1 MTGLTYKD
9 AGVDIDAGENLVE
22 AIKPLAR
29 STVRSGADAAL
40 GGFGGVFDPRAAG
53 FKDPLLVSGTD
64 SVGTKLKLA
73 IDIGVHDTV
82 GIDCVAMCANDVLV
96 QGAEPLFFLDYIGIG
111 LMEVEVCRDLVAG
124 IAEGCRQAGC
134 ALIGGESAELPGLYA
149 TGDYDLVGFCCG
161 AVERGDMLPRDDMA
175 AGDVLLGL
183 ASSGVHSNGFSLV
196 RKAVA
201 LRGLDLADDAPFL
214 PGTSLGR
221 ALIEPTRIYVK
232 SCLAAIRG
240 GGVKALCH
248 ITGGGLIENIPRILP
263 DHLTARLEAG
273 SWDVP
278 RVFSWLAKGHQG
290 TTIAAR
296 EMARTFN
303 CGIGMVLVAAPA
315 DVDEVTAILRSAG
328 EKVAVIGELT
338 ARDDRG
344 ALVIDGLDSDWLA
357 G

>member
-1 MTGLTYKD
+1 MTGLTYKE
-9 AGVDIDAGENLVE
+9 AGVDIDAGESVVE

-73 IDIGVHDTV
+73 IDVGVHDTV

-96 QGAEPLFFLDYIGIG
+96 QGAEPLFFLDYVGIG
-111 LMEVEVCRDLVAG
+111 VMEVDVCRDLVAG
-124 IAEGCRQAGC
+124 VAEGCRQAGC
-134 ALIGGESAELPGLYA
+134 ALIGGETAELPGLYA
-149 TGDYDLVGFCCG
+149 VGDYDLVGFCCG
-161 AVERGDMLPRDDMA
+161 AVERGEMLPRDDMA

-201 LRGLDLADDAPFL
+201 LRGFDFADDAPFQ

-232 SCLAAIRG
+232 SCLGAIKR

-273 SWDVP
+273 SWNVP
-278 RVFSWLAKGHQG
+278 RVFSWLANGHQG
-290 TTIAAR
+290 STISTQ

-303 CGIGMVLVAAPA
+303 CGIGMIV
-315 DVDEVTAILRSAG
+315 VTASDDVGQVTATLQEAG
-328 EKVAVIGELT
+328 EKVAVIGELV
-338 ARDDRG
+338 ARGDQA
-344 ALVIDGLDSDWLA
+344 ALVINGLNGDWLA

>member
-1 MTGLTYKD
+1 MTGLTYRD
-9 AGVDIDAGENLVE
+9 AGVDIDAGESVVE

-29 STVRSGADAAL
+29 ATKRSGADAAL

-53 FKDPLLVSGTD
+53 FEDPLLVSGTD

-73 IDIGVHDTV
+73 IDVGVHDTV

-111 LMEVEVCRDLVAG
+111 QMEVDLARDLVAG
-124 IAEGCRQAGC
+124 VAEGCQQAGC

-149 TGDYDLVGFCCG
+149 PGDYDLVGFCCG
-161 AVERGDMLPRDDMA
+161 AVERDGLLPRDDLA
-175 AGDVLLGL
+175 AGDVILGL

-201 LRGLDLADDAPFL
+201 LRGLDLADDAPFQ
-214 PGTSLGR
+214 PGTSLGL
-221 ALIEPTRIYVK
+221 ALLEPTRIYVRG
-232 SCLAAIRG
+232 CLAAIKA

-248 ITGGGLIENIPRILP
+248 ITGGGLIENIPRVLP
-263 DHLTARLEAG
+263 DHLGAQITAG
-273 SWDVP
+273 SWQVP
-278 RVFSWLAKGHQG
+278 GVFSWLATDYQG
-290 TTIAAR
+290 SGITAH

-303 CGIGMVLVAAPA
+303 CGIGMIVIAAPGDAEAVAAS
-315 DVDEVTAILRSAG
+315 LRDGG
-328 EKVAVIGELT
+328 ETVWPIGELV
-338 ARDDRG
+338 ARDAAG
-344 ALVIDGLDSDWLA
+344 PLTIDNLDSDWLK

>member
-1 MTGLTYKD
+1 M
-9 AGVDIDAGENLVE
+9 
-22 AIKPLAR
+22 
-29 STVRSGADAAL
+29 
-40 GGFGGVFDPRAAG
+40 
-53 FKDPLLVSGTD
+53 
-64 SVGTKLKLA
+64 
-73 IDIGVHDTV
+73 
-82 GIDCVAMCANDVLV
+82 
-96 QGAEPLFFLDYIGIG
+96 
-111 LMEVEVCRDLVAG
+111 
-124 IAEGCRQAGC
+124 
-134 ALIGGESAELPGLYA
+134 
-149 TGDYDLVGFCCG
+149 GFCCG
-161 AVERGDMLPRDDMA
+161 AVERGEMLPTDDMA

-201 LRGLDLADDAPFL
+201 LRGLDLADDAPFQ

-303 CGIGMVLVAAPA
+303 CGIGMVLVAAPG
-315 DVDEVTAILRSAG
+315 DVDKVTATLQAAG
-328 EKVAVIGELT
+328 EKVAVIGKLT
-338 ARDDRG
+338 ARGEQG